1 MRILILIVNYTFLF
15 IWIFL
20 VYYLFLEFDKNLMIM
35 TAMFFLTTFVNLIY
49 VYKSIPYDKEKER
62 LKKQVE
68 DLNKKIE
75 KQNQENKDI
84 LDDGNIENK

>member
-1 MRILILIVNYTFLF
+1 
-15 IWIFL
+15 
-20 VYYLFLEFDKNLMIM
+20 MIM

>member
-84 LDDGNIENK
+84 LDDENIENK